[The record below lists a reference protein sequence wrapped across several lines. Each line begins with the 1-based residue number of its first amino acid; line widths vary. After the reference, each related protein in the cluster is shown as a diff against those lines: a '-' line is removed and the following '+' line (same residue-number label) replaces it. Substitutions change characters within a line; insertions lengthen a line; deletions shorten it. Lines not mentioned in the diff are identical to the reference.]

1 MKILVSGATGFIGNN
16 VINFLLSKN
25 IDVIATSRSEIKARK
40 CEWYN
45 SVNYIPFDISNISS
59 IANIFTYFD
68 KPDVLI
74 HLAWDGLP
82 DRGLKNST
90 LNQQSSEKFLTNLNQ
105 ISYERLIA
113 VGSCLELEQPDSAFA
128 RAKNKVLSDIQSMEL
143 NFIWP
148 RVFYSYGYG
157 QHPNSLLNSILDKT
171 NKGQEFSLV
180 NPGVA
185 HDFVSISDVVEGLKK
200 AAESEYIGPVD
211 IGTGKSITVGIFTEE
226 VFKILGLDLNL
237 DAYESKDSLV
247 ANVEEAKK
255 CIDWH
260 SKVDL
265 ESGLRSALRQKG
277 RIT

>member
-1 MKILVSGATGFIGNN
+1 MQNQKILITGGTGFIGKSLIESLEDNELHIITRRN
-16 VINFLLSKN
+16 IPSGANRIYHTGDIAEIDVFRKLSKINFTK
-25 IDVIATSRSEIKARK
+25 V
-40 CEWYN
+40 Y
-45 SVNYIPFDISNISS
+45 
-59 IANIFTYFD
+59 
-68 KPDVLI
+68 

>member
-1 MKILVSGATGFIGNN
+1 VQNQKILITGGTGFIGKSLIESLDGNELHIITRQN
-16 VINFLLSKN
+16 LSSGTSGIYHIGDIAEIDVFRKLSK
-25 IDVIATSRSEIKARK
+25 ID
-40 CEWYN
+40 
-45 SVNYIPFDISNISS
+45 
-59 IANIFTYFD
+59 FTKVF
-68 KPDVLI
+68 

-82 DRGLKNST
+82 DRGIENCK
-90 LNQQSSEKFLTNLNQ
+90 LNQKLNENFLTNLNQ
-105 ISYERLIA
+105 ISFERLIA

-128 RAKNKVLSDIQSMEL
+128 RAKNKVLSDIQNMGL

-171 NKGQEFSLV
+171 DNGQEFSLV
-180 NPGVA
+180 NPGIA

-211 IGTGKSITVGIFTEE
+211 IGTGKSITVGSFTKE
-226 VFKILGLDLNL
+226 VYKILGLDLNL
-237 DAYESKDSLV
+237 DVYESNDSLV
-247 ANVEEAKK
+247 ADVEEAKN

-265 ESGLRSALRQKG
+265 ESGLRSALLQKG

>member
-1 MKILVSGATGFIGNN
+1 VQNQKILITGGTGFIGKSLIEALKGNELHIITRQKITSDSSRIYHN
-16 VINFLLSKN
+16 GDIAETDVFRKLSK
-25 IDVIATSRSEIKARK
+25 ID
-40 CEWYN
+40 
-45 SVNYIPFDISNISS
+45 
-59 IANIFTYFD
+59 FTKVF
-68 KPDVLI
+68 

-82 DRGLKNST
+82 DRGLTNCK

-128 RAKNKVLSDIQSMEL
+128 QAKNKVLRDIQSMEL

-148 RVFYSYGYG
+148 RVFYSYGNG
-157 QHPNSLLNSILDKT
+157 QHPNSLLNSILDKID
-171 NKGQEFSLV
+171 KGQELSLA

-211 IGTGKSITVGIFTEE
+211 IGTGKSITVGSFTKE
-226 VFKILGLDLNL
+226 VFKILGLELNL
-237 DAYESKDSLV
+237 EAYESNDSLV
-247 ANVEEAKK
+247 ANVEEAKN
-255 CIDWH
+255 CINWH